1 MLDNRCEGVG
11 PWKRQQLASLK
22 EEALAS
28 LDSLAVGL
36 WLATRPHMHE
46 DAENAVLRAQS
57 WPEIA
62 GTLRRWEN
70 GHIRGWGEW
79 DGDLEQVITRD
90 FGIPR
95 RQRRA
100 ET

>member
-1 MLDNRCEGVG
+1 MARTRVG
-11 PWKRQQLASLK
+11 PWKPRRLATMK
-22 EEALAS
+22 EEALES
-28 LDSLAVGL
+28 LDSLAGGL
-36 WLATRPHMHE
+36 WPATRPHMHE

-62 GTLRRWEN
+62 GALRSWEN
-70 GHIRGWGEW
+70 GHLRGWAQW
-79 DGDLEQVITRD
+79 DADPDHVITRD

>member
-1 MLDNRCEGVG
+1 M
-11 PWKRQQLASLK
+11 K
-22 EEALAS
+22 EEALES
-28 LDSLAVGL
+28 LDSLAEGL
-36 WLATRPHMHE
+36 WPATRHHMHE

-62 GTLRRWEN
+62 GALRSWEN
-70 GHIRGWGEW
+70 GHLRGWGEW
-79 DGDLEQVITRD
+79 DGNLDQVITRD
-90 FGIPR
+90 FGVPR